1 MWDDLKLEIDMC
13 AKCVLEK
20 IRIKPIIGEGN
31 KNADILFVLDRISE
45 EEDNKQK
52 LLADKNGEYFKKFLE
67 YSKIDIEK
75 CYFTTLTKCSS
86 HSNLINEDSIL
97 RCHEF
102 LIAQIALINP
112 KYIVT
117 VGERATKSFLQNEI
131 KEDIRNLVGQMYDF
145 YGEIKIVPIYDISY
159 LFKATDKEKWKLI
172 KILEKL

>member
-20 IRIKPIIGEGN
+20 IRIKPIIGEGS
-31 KNADILFVLDRISE
+31 KNADILFVLDSISE

-97 RCHEF
+97 KCHEF

-112 KYIVT
+112 KYVVT

-131 KEDIRNLVGQMYDF
+131 KEDLKLFQFTIYRIYLKRQIRKNGN
-145 YGEIKIVPIYDISY
+145 
-159 LFKATDKEKWKLI
+159 
-172 KILEKL
+172 

>member
-20 IRIKPIIGEGN
+20 IRIKPIIGEGS
-31 KNADILFVLDRISE
+31 KNADILFVLDSISE

-67 YSKIDIEK
+67 YS
-75 CYFTTLTKCSS
+75 
-86 HSNLINEDSIL
+86 HGNLIDEDSIL
-97 RCHEF
+97 KCHEF

-112 KYIVT
+112 KYVVT
-117 VGERATKSFLQNEI
+117 VGERATRFFLQNMI